1 MGHVDPVNEVEGF
14 NAFGQSGGDNER
26 HVGFGRALARAAAFD
41 IAVVVLHEDGV
52 VIEALEPAA
61 AKKVREA
68 VGALFK
74 LGVRYG
80 YTGLRHDER
89 RLISSNFG
97 MHTWIHSDVA
107 P

>member
-1 MGHVDPVNEVEGF
+1 
-14 NAFGQSGGDNER
+14 
-26 HVGFGRALARAAAFD
+26 
-41 IAVVVLHEDGV
+41 

-89 RLISSNFG
+89 RLIGSNFG
-97 MHTWIHSDVA
+97 MHTWIHRMSLPDHCCVELFRSVIW
-107 P
+107 